1 MQNQGTICGRKSLIV
16 DLKDIFA
23 LQDEIT
29 KEIIISLQVNLTE
42 GEQARIRAKGANNLN
57 AYLKSLEAKKL
68 LTRWNIEDNHKARQL
83 YTEAIELDPNYSIS
97 YCGLAITHIM
107 DVWLGSTKSN
117 NDSLAKATELVQKA
131 LSLDSYSGYAHR
143 QLGSIYYQKKQYE
156 KGILEFEKAVELEPN
171 YADGFASLARS
182 LDLVGRT
189 EEAILI
195 HRTAMYRNSQNY
207 NEALIWAKKAV
218 ERAPNNFFARMN
230 LCSVYSL
237 LGSDGK
243 FKTLR
248 WISQDISQ
256 EKR

>member
-1 MQNQGTICGRKSLIV
+1 MFLKVVFRKVGERVRITAQLVDAKSGHHLWAEKFDR

-143 QLGSIYYQKKQYE
+143 QLGSIYSFIE
-156 KGILEFEKAVELEPN
+156 RLCIGT
-171 YADGFASLARS
+171 ARITM
-182 LDLVGRT
+182 R
-189 EEAILI
+189 
-195 HRTAMYRNSQNY
+195 H
-207 NEALIWAKKAV
+207 
-218 ERAPNNFFARMN
+218 
-230 LCSVYSL
+230 
-237 LGSDGK
+237 
-243 FKTLR
+243 
-248 WISQDISQ
+248 
-256 EKR
+256 